1 MKSQIKKELR
11 KATFEASQIEG
22 GFSNLRVG
30 TIEGEA
36 ADVTLSAVDD
46 VNILLNTEGA
56 LGTKQVIIRDNASTI
71 ATIDRSGID
80 LLTVGATPT
89 FKVDGTTIS
98 GGGGTTDAS
107 DLTSGTLD
115 DARLSTNVPLLDSN
129 GELNSSTIPDLNAS
143 VITSGTLSND
153 RLSGLVPIMASS
165 FPDPK
170 INVNNIPNLDAS
182 KLTSGT
188 ISSSR
193 LSLTESD
200 IPTLAQTKITN
211 LTSALAA
218 KLTSSSALNADN
230 LSSGT
235 VGSAR
240 LALTETDIPTLSQSK
255 ITSLTTDLA
264 NKLTSSSSLN
274 ADNLA
279 SGTIPSAR
287 LQLTTDDIPTL
298 AQSKISNLTTDLSA
312 LTAKT
317 ATLTVSASSPDSTTI
332 ADNIIELD
340 ASDSGGVN
348 GVIRFKQNSN
358 EIANI
363 QSDGIHL
370 VAGDV
375 HLNSNTVLT
384 FGTNEI
390 QFDEDDIVLPT
401 NGKIKFGS
409 GTPRQIATTD
419 IDGLGGFTKFPYST
433 IISDY
438 EIRLEAQ
445 QAGGFFSAP
454 AIITELNGSN
464 HTKAD
469 QNGFNIFTNHRPAFR
484 LDEKDALISVE
495 PSNLPSS
502 GSDATQRDDGFHLH
516 IGPTAQFV
524 HLGAHAAFT
533 SNSGLPDNIDLG
545 NTIEPSVTLI
555 GEHRHTE
562 LSGGNSGSIR
572 TAINQLSSQHRLY
585 VQGDTHIAGSLRVAE
600 TIHGLN
606 NQNSLGT
613 NVSSVTIGRNN
624 QSDVS
629 FVTLAA
635 DKIRVGGTG
644 GPSGNI
650 CNINGDFDDTRLT
663 TAYTNKRRLYVEGQM
678 EIHGVNADN
687 ERSELHFVGN
697 TTSKI
702 QIADAVVISDG
713 VDNSTDLVTSAFQSD
728 KHIHFGQNA
737 QFTYVGCH
745 TGVAQ
750 SNDLLTGSN
759 ECGVTLIGEHR
770 ESEVSSNTGVSR
782 AINKMGS
789 RHRLFNQGDAYIN
802 GTIFTRFPIMFENIT
817 NIDEAT
823 QSPLFQARI
832 TNTAQGDLASTP
844 AQLQTFQIYITEN
857 KFLVEND
864 LNNSSK
870 EGRLCYFRTEIQ
882 SPYVSVDP
890 NVANTSNDDDR
901 DHVTF
906 NHNGLYIIDACFG
919 FHQQQ
924 AANNSNTNTNGRVE
938 IKMNMEFNDNGTND
952 SAYGRQAAYVTRG
965 TPGGGLD
972 AEEGSIQLHDAVHI
986 TNYQNSYV
994 RFYITGDI
1002 QQGGIR
1008 CLGAATKLRI
1018 LKVG

>member
-11 KATFEASQIEG
+11 RVTIEASQIEG
-22 GFSNLRVG
+22 GFNNLRVG
-30 TIEGEA
+30 TIEAEI
-36 ADVTLSAVDD
+36 ADVSLSAVDD

-56 LGTKQVIIRDNASTI
+56 LGTKQVIIRDNNSTI

-98 GGGGTTDAS
+98 SGGGTTDAS
-107 DLTSGTLD
+107 DLTSGTLA

-129 GELNSSTIPDLNAS
+129 GELNSSTIPNFSA
-143 VITSGTLSND
+143 VKITSGTLTND
-153 RLSGLVPIMASS
+153 RLSGLVPIMNSS
-165 FPDPK
+165 FGSNDPNPK

-188 ISSSR
+188 IASSR

-200 IPTLAQTKITN
+200 IPTLAQNKITN
-211 LTSALAA
+211 LTSDLAA
-218 KLTSSSALNADN
+218 KLTSSSTLNADN
-230 LSSGT
+230 LG
-235 VGSAR
+235 
-240 LALTETDIPTLSQSK
+240 
-255 ITSLTTDLA
+255 
-264 NKLTSSSSLN
+264 
-274 ADNLA
+274 

-287 LQLTTDDIPTL
+287 IPTL
-298 AQSKISNLTTDLSA
+298 AQDKVSNLTTDLSA

-317 ATLTVSASSPDSTTI
+317 ATLTVSASSPDSTTL
-332 ADNIIELD
+332 ADNVLEFD

-348 GVIRFKQNSN
+348 GVIRLKQNSN

-363 QSDGIHL
+363 QSDGFHLVGGDIHL
-370 VAGDV
+370 D
-375 HLNSNTVLT
+375 SDTVLK

-390 QFDEDDIVLPT
+390 GFDEDDLILPT

-409 GTPRQIATTD
+409 ATPRQIDASD
-419 IDGLGGFTKFPYST
+419 INGLQTSLDGKASILTPGANTFLDDGIVVAADN
-433 IISDY
+433 IINQDKDNNTVT
-438 EIRLEAQ
+438 L
-445 QAGGFFSAP
+445 P
-454 AIITELNGSN
+454 LNVIPQYNKHNG
-464 HTKAD
+464 TAD
-469 QNGFNIFTNHRPAFR
+469 TLQNI
-484 LDEKDALISVE
+484 LDEKIVAGSGTNGLNNQTSFGSQASAVNIGRNDNSDVSFVTLGSDKIRIGGSAGPTGNQCIVNDAFSSDPNFRTSVAYTNKRRLYVKGQMEIHGVAADNEQSELHFSGNTTSKIQMGNTVVVTDGE

-502 GSDATQRDDGFHLH
+502 GSDATQRDDDFHLH

-600 TIHGLN
+600 TIHG
-606 NQNSLGT
+606 
-613 NVSSVTIGRNN
+613 
-624 QSDVS
+624 
-629 FVTLAA
+629 
-635 DKIRVGGTG
+635 
-644 GPSGNI
+644 
-650 CNINGDFDDTRLT
+650 
-663 TAYTNKRRLYVEGQM
+663 
-678 EIHGVNADN
+678 
-687 ERSELHFVGN
+687 SELHFVGN

-702 QIADAVVISDG
+702 QIGDAVVISDG

-728 KHIHFGQNA
+728 KHIHLGQNA

-857 KFLVEND
+857 KFLVEGD
-864 LNNSSK
+864 LNDNNK
-870 EGRLCYFRTEIQ
+870 EGRLCYFRPESQ

-906 NHNGLYIIDACFG
+906 NHNGLYMIDACFG

-924 AANNSNTNTNGRVE
+924 TATNSNTNTNGRVE
-938 IKMNMEFNDNGTND
+938 IKMRMEFNDNGTND
-952 SAYGRQAAYVTRG
+952 NSYGRQAAYVTRG

>member
-1 MKSQIKKELR
+1 MKAQIKKELR
-11 KATFEASQIEG
+11 KATFESSQIEG
-22 GFSNLRVG
+22 GFPNLRVG
-30 TIEGEA
+30 TIEAEA

-56 LGTKQVIIRDNASTI
+56 LGTKQVIIRDNNSTI

-80 LLTVGATPT
+80 LLTVGANATPT
-89 FKVDGTTIS
+89 YKVDGTTIS
-98 GGGGTTDAS
+98 GGGGSATTDAS

-129 GELNSSTIPDLNAS
+129 GDLNVSTIPDLNAN

-188 ISSSR
+188 IASSR

-200 IPTLAQTKITN
+200 IPTLSQTKITN
-211 LTSALAA
+211 LTSDLAA

-230 LSSGT
+230 LASGT

-240 LALTETDIPTLSQSK
+240 LALTESDIPTLNQSK

-279 SGTIPSAR
+279 SGTISSAR

-332 ADNIIELD
+332 ADNVIELD

-348 GVIRFKQNSN
+348 GVIRLKQNSN

-375 HLNSNTVLT
+375 HLNSNTVLK
-384 FGTNEI
+384 FGANEI
-390 QFDEDDIVLPT
+390 EFDEDDIVLPT

-419 IDGLGGFTKFPYST
+419 INGLEGLSVGTNFLTLSNYQ
-433 IISDY
+433 
-438 EIRLEAQ
+438 IRFNGQNASGSLT
-445 QAGGFFSAP
+445 SP
-454 AIITELNGSN
+454 AILTSLNGVL

-469 QNGFNIFTNHRPAFR
+469 SNGFNIFTNHRPAFR
-484 LDEKDALISVE
+484 LDEKDALIAVE
-495 PSNLPSS
+495 PSNLPTT
-502 GSDATQRDDGFHLH
+502 GSDATQRDDDFHLH

-524 HLGAHAAFT
+524 HLGADSSFT
-533 SNSGLPDNIDLG
+533 QASSGTPALPALG
-545 NTIEPSVTLI
+545 GTVEPSVTLI
-555 GEHRHTE
+555 GEHRHTQ
-562 LSGGNSGSIR
+562 LSGGSSGIIR
-572 TAINQLSSQHRLY
+572 NAINSLETDHRLFI
-585 VQGDTHIAGSLRVAE
+585 QGDTYVNGSLVVNDA
-600 TIHGLN
+600 IVGLN
-606 NQNSLGT
+606 NQPSLGT
-613 NVSSVTIGRNN
+613 NLSGVTIGRNN
-624 QSDVS
+624 NSDVS
-629 FVTLAA
+629 FVTLAS
-635 DKIRVGGTG
+635 DKIRIGGSG
-644 GPSGNI
+644 GPDGNQCI
-650 CNINGDFDDTRLT
+650 INDSFAQSRV
-663 TAYTNKRRLYVEGQM
+663 TAAFNNLRRLYVKGQM
-678 EIHGVNADN
+678 ELHGDNANN

-702 QIADAVVISDG
+702 QIGDAVVISDG
-713 VDNSTDLVTSAFQSD
+713 IDTSTDLVTSAFQSD

-737 QFTYVGCH
+737 QFTHIGCH
-745 TGVAQ
+745 VGVAQ

-770 ESEVSSNTGVSR
+770 ESEMSTNGGIVQAV
-782 AINKMGS
+782 NKMGS
-789 RHRLFNQGDAYIN
+789 RHRLLNQGDAYIN
-802 GTIFTRFPIMFENIT
+802 GTIFTRKPLMYDNLT
-817 NIDEAT
+817 AIDET
-823 QSPLFQARI
+823 TESPLFLARL
-832 TNTAQGDLASTP
+832 TDTT
-844 AQLQTFQIYITEN
+844 QTGGSNRKYLRHNLFV
-857 KFLVEND
+857 VEND
-864 LNNSSK
+864 LNNSSE
-870 EGRLCYFRTEIQ
+870 EGRLCYFDRQID
-882 SPYVSVDP
+882 SPYINVSP
-890 NVANTSNDDDR
+890 NTSNTSTALSSMDR
-901 DHVTF
+901 DHITF
-906 NHNGLYIIDACFG
+906 NQNGLYMIDACFG
-919 FHQQQ
+919 FEQQQ
-924 AANNSNTNTNGRVE
+924 GANNANTNNNGRVE
-938 IKMNMEFNDNGTND
+938 VKLLMEFNSDGL
-952 SAYGRQAAYVTRG
+952 YGIQAVYATRG
-965 TPGGGLD
+965 TPGGGLN
-972 AEEGSIQLHDAVHI
+972 AEEGSIQLHEAVHI
-986 TNYQNSYV
+986 TDYQNEHV
-994 RFYITGDI
+994 RFYIRGDI
-1002 QQGGIR
+1002 QQGGIK
-1008 CLGAATKLRI
+1008 CLRNHTKLRI